1 MPLQSP
7 LAVLRNARWLWLAL
21 LLAVFGAVTPVV
33 SRAMEGGA
41 SGALEVCT
49 STGMAWVDAHGTATQ
64 DTGTGTGAPMA
75 QCLWCQLAN
84 APVGPVRATEGGVL
98 WESVR
103 HSEPVVREPV
113 ARPAITALTPR
124 PRGPPAFHEL
134 LIL

>member
-84 APVGPVRATEGGVL
+84 APNAPVRADADVFR
-98 WESVR
+98 WESAR
-103 HSEPVVREPV
+103 HPAPVGRQPV
-113 ARPAITALTPR
+113 ARPAITALAPR